1 MVIQDAVDLVRGS
14 LFQALLI
21 VGPLLII
28 ALLVG
33 LILGMLQTAMQIQ
46 DSTVAIIPRLILLGL
61 ALMLLLPWM
70 ADRLVGYSKE
80 RILEIPTV
88 VSGNGLP

>member
-14 LFQALLI
+14 FFQALLI
-21 VGPLLII
+21 VGPLLLI

-46 DSTVAIIPRLILLGL
+46 D
-61 ALMLLLPWM
+61 
-70 ADRLVGYSKE
+70 
-80 RILEIPTV
+80 
-88 VSGNGLP
+88 